1 MVGTKPLQVLATK
14 YRHINENKGKP
25 MIPSFIITFFLFLFT
40 TPEKVYDVFRVSH
53 PMHVLLAETMDTERF
68 KATCIINLS
77 EKRTNLNMNQTETE
91 KPRNS
96 KQICYASKE
105 KIVRNKST

>member
-1 MVGTKPLQVLATK
+1 M
-14 YRHINENKGKP
+14 
-25 MIPSFIITFFLFLFT
+25 
-40 TPEKVYDVFRVSH
+40 PEKVYDVFWVSH

-77 EKRTNLNMNQTETE
+77 EERTNLNMKQKEAE
-91 KPRNS
+91 KPHNS

-105 KIVRNKST
+105 KINSKK